1 MQSHL
6 VALFKLSSAQGASR
20 LIRKKTYL
28 KVFTAALKFHDL
40 QSVKGVSEMIDA
52 ALIDLMGA
60 SSRYFMIV
68 RTLSI
73 STQQPDQATGYW
85 RIAAEQAAA
94 AAEKAELQDCQLQRQ
109 PLLQK
114 GWRECW
120 R

>member
-1 MQSHL
+1 
-6 VALFKLSSAQGASR
+6 
-20 LIRKKTYL
+20 
-28 KVFTAALKFHDL
+28 
-40 QSVKGVSEMIDA
+40 MIDA
-52 ALIDLMGA
+52 ALIDLMVA
-60 SSRYFMIV
+60 SSRYFIFDD

-73 STQQPDQATGYW
+73 STQQPDQATGSTGGLQQSC

-94 AAEKAELQDCQLQRQ
+94 AAEKAELQDCQLQRR